1 MYIDSTR
8 IHITHLHTVTRTKL
22 HKQLHSRK
30 GGGGEKK
37 CLISKI
43 SFSDLKT
50 SEKFVQYF
58 IRTFFT
64 RGCEITLLRAAVAL
78 DDSMVLELER

>member
-8 IHITHLHTVTRTKL
+8 IHITHLHTDTKTKL
-22 HKQLHSRK
+22 HKQSYSRK
-30 GGGGEKK
+30 GGKEEMLNYRDIFLGPEKNPK
-37 CLISKI
+37 KL
-43 SFSDLKT
+43 
-50 SEKFVQYF
+50 VRYF